1 MVAAQLEQIAR
12 RLRRRVEGVVESE
25 WFSPD
30 AEGKPFGLGRI
41 DFRAFRRAMRLKAE
55 LLKEFRDASLED
67 LYEAQPVENEY
78 GPCLAITH
86 REPTSLPPLDP
97 KAVRGAL
104 ARELT
109 LLCGVGPYT
118 AARLRAEGYRSL
130 WDLRE
135 HPRWGPQARR
145 LLQQIYE
152 SDLKDLQ
159 RVLRRW
165 LPVSHP
171 LWTRICGL
179 VPLER
184 LRIFDIETLGLFG
197 RPIVLLGVARP
208 HPEGL
213 EIRQY
218 VVRDITEELPAL
230 RAVLDREL
238 KACAEGEGA
247 LVTYNGKAFDWH
259 MLEERLNYYGLL
271 LDLDEEPLHVDLL
284 PPTRRRFRGELPDAR
299 LETVERRLGRK
310 RLLDLPSALVPDFY
324 NTYLETGNVG
334 PLVPIL
340 EHNKHDLV
348 TLAVLLRELSRSP
361 EPASPSQE
369 P

>member
-1 MVAAQLEQIAR
+1 MAARFEQIAH
-12 RLRRRVEGVVESE
+12 RLRRRVEEVVEAE
-25 WFSPD
+25 WFSSDPD
-30 AEGKPFGLGRI
+30 EKPFGLGCLDVRG
-41 DFRAFRRAMRLKAE
+41 FRRAMRFKAE
-55 LLKEFRDASLED
+55 LLKEFRGTSLED
-67 LYEAQPVENEY
+67 LYETQPVENEY
-78 GPCLAITH
+78 GPCLVVTH
-86 REPTSLPPLDP
+86 REHTPLPPADP
-97 KAVRGAL
+97 EAVREAL

-109 LLCGVGPYT
+109 LLYGVGPYT

-130 WDLRE
+130 WDLRG

-145 LLQQIYE
+145 LLQQIYGCNPKE
-152 SDLKDLQ
+152 LQ
-159 RVLRRW
+159 RLLRRW
-165 LPVSHP
+165 IPFSHP
-171 LWTRICGL
+171 LWARLCRL
-179 VPLER
+179 VPSER

-208 HPEGL
+208 CPEGL

-230 RAVLDREL
+230 RAVLEQEL
-238 KACAEGEGA
+238 KECVEGEGA

-271 LDLDEEPLHVDLL
+271 LDPDEEPLHVDLL
-284 PPTRRRFRGELPDAR
+284 PATRRRFRGELPDAR
-299 LETVERRLGRK
+299 LETVERRLGRE